1 MMNYPLL
8 IKTILNRA
16 SDLFPEKEIFSR
28 CHDHDFRYTYGEF
41 YERVCRLANILK
53 QLGIGKGDRVGTF
66 AWNTHRHMELYFAI
80 SCSGAVLHTLNIRL
94 FAEHLKHIISHAGD
108 KIIFIDEDLL
118 PRIEEIRSEIPT
130 VEKFIIMTDRD
141 ELPRTSLT
149 PLFHYEKLMQES
161 SPDFVFPDLDENTP
175 AAIAYTSATTGLPKG
190 VAYTHRSTYL
200 HALTLC
206 VPDAI
211 GIAER
216 DVILPVVPMFH
227 VFSWGFPYSAALM
240 GSKLVL
246 PGHNLTPQALC
257 TLIEEEK
264 VTLIPGVP
272 TIWINIFQHLESGA
286 CYDFSSLRYI
296 LNGGAPIS
304 KTLVEAY
311 DQKYGIQILGTYGMT
326 EASPVVLTCPLK
338 STMDKWAMDKKYGQK
353 AKQGRLLP
361 GLEMKIINEKSEEVR
376 HDGREMGELLLRGP
390 WIADSYYKDPERSS
404 ETFRDGW
411 YYSND
416 IVTVDEEGYILVQDR
431 SKDLIKSGGEWISSV
446 DLENKIMA
454 HPAVLEAAVIAIP
467 DEKWQERPLA
477 CVVLKNE
484 TGERICEEDI
494 IEFLKDKVAKWW
506 LPDEVI
512 FIDEIPKT
520 SVGKFDKKYMRRE
533 LIKKYSGG

>member
-1 MMNYPLL
+1 MMMDYPLL

-16 SDLFPEKEIFSR
+16 SELFPENEIFSR
-28 CHDHDFRYTYGEF
+28 CLDHDFRYTYGEF
-41 YERVCRLANILK
+41 HERVCRLANILK

-80 SCSGAVLHTLNIRL
+80 ACSGAVLHTLNIRL
-94 FAEHLKHIISHAGD
+94 FSGHLEHIINHAGD
-108 KIIFIDEDLL
+108 KAIFVDEDLA
-118 PRIEEIRSEIPT
+118 PQIEELKGRIPT
-130 VEKFIIMTDRD
+130 VEKFVIMTDRD
-141 ELPRTSLT
+141 ELPRTGLT
-149 PLFHYEKLMQES
+149 PVFHYEKLMKES
-161 SPDFVFPDLDENTP
+161 SATFEFPELDENTP

-211 GIAER
+211 GISER

-227 VFSWGFPYSAALM
+227 VFSWGFPFSAALM

-246 PGHNLTPQALC
+246 PGRNLTPRALC
-257 TLIEEEK
+257 TLIEQER

-272 TIWINIFQHLESGA
+272 TIWINVFEHLESGA
-286 CYDFSSLRYI
+286 RYDLSSLRYI

-304 KTLVEAY
+304 KTLVENY
-311 DQKYGIQILGTYGMT
+311 DEKYGIQILGTYGMT

-338 STMDKWAMDKKYGQK
+338 SCMDGWDEDRKYEQK

-361 GLEMKIINEKSEEVR
+361 GLEMKIVNDKGDDVKR
-376 HDGREMGELLLRGP
+376 DGKEMGELLLRGP
-390 WIADSYYKDPERSS
+390 WIAGAYYKDPERSS
-404 ETFRDGW
+404 ETFKNGW

-416 IVTVDEEGYILVQDR
+416 IVTIDQEGYILVQDR

-454 HPAVLEAAVIAIP
+454 HPAVVEAAVIAIP
-467 DEKWQERPLA
+467 DAKWQERPLA
-477 CVVLKNE
+477 CVVLKE
-484 TGERICEEDI
+484 QEAGKIMAEDI
-494 IEFLKDKVAKWW
+494 IEFLKGRVAKWW
-506 LPDEVI
+506 LPDKII
-512 FIDEIPKT
+512 FIKEIPKT
-520 SVGKFDKKYMRRE
+520 SVGKFDKISMRRQ
-533 LIKKYSGG
+533 YS